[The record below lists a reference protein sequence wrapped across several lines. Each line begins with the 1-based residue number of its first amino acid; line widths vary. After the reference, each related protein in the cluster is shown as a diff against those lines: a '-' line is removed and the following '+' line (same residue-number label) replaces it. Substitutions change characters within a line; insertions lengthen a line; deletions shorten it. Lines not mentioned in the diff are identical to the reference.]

1 MRVKMAK
8 KMILVIDDEE
18 NIRSGI
24 MYALQEEGYTTQSAD
39 NGEQGLEKLNL
50 FLPDLVICDVKM
62 PIIDGIEFLT
72 QAKKKHPHI
81 PIIMLTG
88 HAGLDIAI
96 NAMKIGAYDFL
107 TKPVHLEKLFLL
119 IQRALSSTKTQKH
132 TKELEQ
138 RIDERKGF
146 KDILGNSPQM
156 NKMID
161 ILKQVSP
168 TDATVLLLGE
178 SGVGKEVFATA
189 IHENSERAN
198 SAFIKVHC
206 GALPETLLES
216 ELFGHEKGAF
226 TGATTKRQG
235 RFERADGGTIFLD
248 EIGDISPLVQI
259 KLLRVLQEREF
270 ERVGGEETISVD
282 IRIITATN
290 KILEEAVKNGTF
302 REDLYYRLNVVEI
315 TIPPLRERPEDIPEL
330 ATKFLNDIAKKYNKN
345 ISGFDTE
352 VLKIFLKYQW
362 PGNIRELQNAIET
375 AVVLSTTEIITKES
389 LPQQLNNI

>member
-1 MRVKMAK
+1 MAK

-24 MYALQEEGYTTQSAD
+24 VFALQEEGYTVQSAE

-62 PIIDGIEFLT
+62 HGIDGIEFLT
-72 QAKKKHPHI
+72 QAKKKHPMI

-88 HAGLDIAI
+88 HAGLDDAI

-119 IQRALSSTKTQKH
+119 IQRALSSTKSQQH
-132 TKELEQ
+132 SKELEHRLDQ
-138 RIDERKGF
+138 RKGF
-146 KDILGNSPQM
+146 KDIIGNSPQI

-178 SGVGKEVFATA
+178 SGVGKEVFANA
-189 IHENSERAN
+189 IHENSERIN
-198 SAFIKVHC
+198 GPFVKVHC
-206 GALPETLLES
+206 AALPETLLES

-248 EIGDISPLVQI
+248 EIGDISPHVQV

-270 ERVGGEETISVD
+270 ERVGGEETITVD

-290 KILEEAVKNGTF
+290 KNLEQAVKNGTF

-315 TIPPLRERPEDIPEL
+315 TIPPLRERTEDIPKLSIE
-330 ATKFLNDIAKKYNKN
+330 FLQRITKKYNKN
-345 ISGFDTE
+345 IIEFSPE
-352 VLKIFLKYQW
+352 VLNIFLKYPW

-375 AVVLSTTEIITKES
+375 AVVLSNTTIITKDF
-389 LPQQLNNI
+389 LPQHLNTL

>member
-1 MRVKMAK
+1 MAK

-24 MYALQEEGYTTQSAD
+24 MFALQEEGYTTQSAD

-132 TKELEQ
+132 TEELEQ

-146 KDILGNSPQM
+146 KDILGNSPQI

-189 IHENSERAN
+189 IHENSERAK

-248 EIGDISPLVQI
+248 EIGDISPHVQI

-290 KILEEAVKNGTF
+290 KNLEEAVKNGTF

>member
-1 MRVKMAK
+1 MAK

-24 MYALQEEGYTTQSAD
+24 MFALQEEGYTTQSAN

-62 PIIDGIEFLT
+62 PGINGIEFLT

-81 PIIMLTG
+81 PIIMLTA
-88 HAGLDIAI
+88 HAGLDDAI

-132 TKELEQ
+132 TEELEQ

-146 KDILGNSPQM
+146 KDILGNSPQI

-189 IHENSERAN
+189 IHENSERAK

-352 VLKIFLKYQW
+352 VLKVFLKYQW

>member
-1 MRVKMAK
+1 MAK

-24 MYALQEEGYTTQSAD
+24 MFALQEEGYTTQSAN

-132 TKELEQ
+132 TEELEQ

-248 EIGDISPLVQI
+248 EIGDISPHVQI

-290 KILEEAVKNGTF
+290 KNLEEAVKNGTF

-315 TIPPLRERPEDIPEL
+315 TIPPLRERAEDIPEL
-330 ATKFLNDIAKKYNKN
+330 ATQFLNKISKKYNKN
-345 ISGFDTE
+345 ISGFDPE
-352 VLKIFLKYQW
+352 VLKIFLKYPW

-375 AVVLSTTEIITKES
+375 AVVLSTADIITKDS
-389 LPQQLNNI
+389 LPPQLSNI

>member
-1 MRVKMAK
+1 MAK

-24 MYALQEEGYTTQSAD
+24 MFALQEEGYTTQSAD

-132 TKELEQ
+132 TEELEQ

-146 KDILGNSPQM
+146 KDILGNSPQI

-189 IHENSERAN
+189 IHENSERAK

-290 KILEEAVKNGTF
+290 KNLEEAVKNGTF

>member
-1 MRVKMAK
+1 MAK

-24 MYALQEEGYTTQSAD
+24 VFALQEEGYSVQSAE

-62 PIIDGIEFLT
+62 HGINGIEFLT
-72 QAKKKHPHI
+72 QAKKKHPMI

-88 HAGLDIAI
+88 HAGLDDAI

-119 IQRALSSTKTQKH
+119 IQRALSSTKSQQH
-132 TKELEQ
+132 SKELEHRLDQ
-138 RIDERKGF
+138 RKGF
-146 KDILGNSPQM
+146 KNIIGNSPQI

-178 SGVGKEVFATA
+178 SGVGKEVFANA
-189 IHENSERAN
+189 IHENSERIN
-198 SAFIKVHC
+198 GPFVKVHC
-206 GALPETLLES
+206 AALPETLLES

-248 EIGDISPLVQI
+248 EIGDIRPHVQV

-270 ERVGGEETISVD
+270 ERVGGEETITVD

-290 KILEEAVKNGTF
+290 KNLEQAVKNGTF

-315 TIPPLRERPEDIPEL
+315 TIPPLRERTEDIPKLSIE
-330 ATKFLNDIAKKYNKN
+330 FLQRITKKYNKN
-345 ISGFDTE
+345 ITEFSPE
-352 VLKIFLKYQW
+352 VLKIFLKYPW

-375 AVVLSTTEIITKES
+375 AVVLSNTTIITREF
-389 LPQQLNNI
+389 LPQHLNIL

>member
-1 MRVKMAK
+1 MAK

-24 MYALQEEGYTTQSAD
+24 MFALQEEGYSTQSAD

-62 PIIDGIEFLT
+62 PGINGIEFLT
-72 QAKKKHPHI
+72 QAKKKHPNI

-88 HAGLDIAI
+88 HAGLDDAI

-132 TKELEQ
+132 TEELEQ

-146 KDILGNSPQM
+146 KDIIGNSLQI
-156 NKMID
+156 NKMVD
-161 ILKQVSP
+161 ILKQVAP

-189 IHENSERAN
+189 IHENSERAQ

-248 EIGDISPLVQI
+248 EIGDISPHVQI

-290 KILEEAVKNGTF
+290 KNLEEAIKNGTF

-315 TIPPLRERPEDIPEL
+315 TIPPLRERIEDIPEL
-330 ATKFLNDIAKKYNKN
+330 ATKFLNNIAKKYNKN
-345 ISGFDTE
+345 ITGFTPE

-375 AVVLSTTEIITKES
+375 AVVLSTTDIITKDS